1 MQAETR
7 NRNREIMNDAWVI
20 MRHFGLGKSDA
31 LKKAWLCARLRARL
45 RKGDAVR
52 FAFIKANG
60 EYRSA
65 YGMAAKVGAH
75 LVNGTGNPPKAYNF
89 EYWDLDRQM
98 FRQFAKAR
106 IVCVIAADE
115 ETAAA

>member
-1 MQAETR
+1 
-7 NRNREIMNDAWVI
+7 
-20 MRHFGLGKSDA
+20 
-31 LKKAWLCARLRARL
+31 
-45 RKGDAVR
+45 
-52 FAFIKANG
+52 
-60 EYRSA
+60 
-65 YGMAAKVGAH
+65 MAAKVGAH